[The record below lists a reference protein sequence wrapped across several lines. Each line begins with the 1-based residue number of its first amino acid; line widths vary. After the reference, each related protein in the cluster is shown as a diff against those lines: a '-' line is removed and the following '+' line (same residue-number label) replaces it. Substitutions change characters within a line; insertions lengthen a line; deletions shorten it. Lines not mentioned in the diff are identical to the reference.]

1 MGPPLET
8 ARAMAAAVADGRT
21 TSEDLVRRALDRLE
35 AWQPVTNAFSEDWA
49 DEALAEAREADAAVE
64 AGAPLGPL
72 HGVPVAVKDLFD
84 VAGRIST
91 GCSRAYEG
99 RPPATEDAEAVRSLR
114 RAGAVFVGKTNQH
127 ELACGATN
135 LVSACGPTA
144 NPWDPARITGGS
156 SGGSGAAVAAGVVP
170 IALGS
175 DTGGSIRMPASLCG
189 CWGLKP
195 TTGRFPNA
203 GMMPLA
209 PGLDTPGPLVSDAGD
224 LDLWWAVA
232 TAGPPPEVE
241 PRGLR
246 VGVLGDWFREW
257 SHPETW
263 SAVEA
268 VADVLGNLG
277 AAVGEADGT
286 GIEDVRRVWTDVAW
300 AEFAEAHAWLVA
312 RPDLVFDQTAAS
324 IRHGAELDPGRL
336 AASRARVPEY
346 GAWFAER
353 FRAFD
358 VLLFPATPI
367 PAPRADDED
376 GTVEVAGGRRVNW
389 RRGGALAWFTEP
401 VNLAGVPALA
411 VPAGRSTG
419 GLPLGVQLAAPRGRD
434 ELLVGLAGAL
444 EASDARFRPGR
455 PSLPGNSYPGKPSPV

>member
-1 MGPPLET
+1 
-8 ARAMAAAVADGRT
+8 MAIAVADGRT

-35 AWQPVTNAFSEDWA
+35 AWQPITNAFSQVWA
-49 DEALAEAREADAAVE
+49 EEAVAAAREADAVIRS
-64 AGAPLGPL
+64 GASVGPL
-72 HGVPVAVKDLFD
+72 HGVPVAVKELFD
-84 VAGRIST
+84 VAGHVST
-91 GCSRAYEG
+91 GCSRAYEDR
-99 RPPATEDAEAVRSLR
+99 RPASEDADAVRSLR
-114 RAGAVFVGKTNQH
+114 QAGAVLVGKTNQH

-195 TTGRFPNA
+195 TTGRLRTA

-224 LDLWWAVA
+224 LALWWAVA
-232 TAGPPPEVE
+232 TSGSRPRVE

-246 VGVLGDWFREW
+246 VGVLEGWFRGW

-263 SAVEA
+263 SAVGSVAEA
-268 VADVLGNLG
+268 LGTLG

-300 AEFAEAHAWLVA
+300 AEFAEAHAWLVD
-312 RPDLVFDQTAAS
+312 RPDLLFEQTAAS
-324 IRHGAELDPGRL
+324 IRHGATVDRERL
-336 AASRARVPEY
+336 AASRARVPAY
-346 GAWFAER
+346 RAWFAER
-353 FRAFD
+353 FEAFD
-358 VLLFPATPI
+358 VLVCPATPI
-367 PAPRADDED
+367 PAPRADDEE
-376 GTVEVAGGRRVNW
+376 GATEVAGGRHVNW

-401 VNLAGVPALA
+401 VNLGGVPALA
-411 VPAGRSTG
+411 VPAGRSNEG
-419 GLPLGVQLAAPRGRD
+419 QPLGVQVMAAWGRD
-434 ELLVGLAGAL
+434 ELLVGLAGVL
-444 EASDARFRPGR
+444 EAADPRFRPAR
-455 PSLPGNSYPGKPSPV
+455 PPLPFSLVSEPT

>member
-1 MGPPLET
+1 MGPTLET
-8 ARAMAAAVADGRT
+8 ARAMAAAVADGRA

-35 AWQPVTNAFSEDWA
+35 AWQPVTNAFSQVWA
-49 DEALAEAREADAAVE
+49 DDALAAAREADRAVGSGE
-64 AGAPLGPL
+64 ALGPL

-84 VAGRIST
+84 MAGRVST

-99 RPPATEDAEAVRSLR
+99 GTPATEDAEAVRSLR
-114 RAGAVFVGKTNQH
+114 RAGAVVVGKTNQH

-144 NPWDPARITGGS
+144 NPWDSSRITGGS

-170 IALGS
+170 MALGS

-195 TTGRFPNA
+195 TTGRLPTT

-209 PGLDTPGPLVSDAGD
+209 PGLDTPGPLVADAGD
-224 LDLWWAVA
+224 LSLWWTVA
-232 TAGPPPEVE
+232 TAGPPPDVQ

-246 VGVLGDWFREW
+246 VGVLGGWFRTW
-257 SHPETW
+257 THPETW

-277 AAVGEADGT
+277 AAVGEADGA

-300 AEFAEAHAWLVA
+300 AEFAEAHAWLVD
-312 RPDLVFDQTAAS
+312 RPDLLFEQTAAS
-324 IRHGAELDPGRL
+324 IRHGAELDPDRL
-336 AASRARVPEY
+336 AASRARVPAY
-346 GAWFAER
+346 GAWFADR
-353 FRAFD
+353 FEAFD
-358 VLLFPATPI
+358 VLVCPATPI
-367 PAPRADDED
+367 PAPRADDEE
-376 GTVEVAGGRRVNW
+376 GTVEVVGGRRVDW

-401 VNLAGVPALA
+401 VNLGGVPALA
-411 VPAGRSTG
+411 VPAGRPTG
-419 GLPLGVQLAAPRGRD
+419 GLPLGVQLVAARGRD

-444 EASDARFRPGR
+444 EAADARFRPGR
-455 PSLPGNSYPGKPSPV
+455 PPLPF